1 MLVCIDTCSHV
12 KKLQLT
18 HCINITSSGL
28 GPLRNSIVL
37 DHLDLTLVG
46 RYGSIDDDDMDDA
59 RISQTESEG
68 RKQNKSI

>member
-1 MLVCIDTCSHV
+1 M

-18 HCINITSSGL
+18 HCINITGSGL

-46 RYGSIDDDDMDDA
+46 RYGSIDDDMDDA

>member
-1 MLVCIDTCSHV
+1 MLVCIDTSSHV

-18 HCINITSSGL
+18 HCINITGSGL

-37 DHLDLTLVG
+37 YHLDLTLVG
-46 RYGSIDDDDMDDA
+46 RYGSIDDDMDDA

>member
-1 MLVCIDTCSHV
+1 V

-18 HCINITSSGL
+18 HCINITGSGL

-37 DHLDLTLVG
+37 YHLDLTLVG
-46 RYGSIDDDDMDDA
+46 RYGRIDDDDDGMDDA